1 MLKSVED
8 INTTKKRLRIE
19 IPSDMIE
26 GEIKT
31 SLEQLRQRAKIP
43 GFRPGKAP
51 VTLIEKRF
59 GKEVEG
65 EVIERII
72 PEQLGSAIKEA
83 ALTPIT
89 MPVLEEE
96 FQFTRNNPIVLSVIV
111 EVVPK
116 IENLDYEK
124 MSVRDIPVEVEES
137 DVEDT
142 LKRLRE
148 QKAVYEVADKA
159 IEMDDFVSF
168 EYADSE
174 IEGGDV
180 PAAKEIISKMGN
192 EIFPPDLMEKVIG
205 KRKGDIVEFTTTFDE
220 MKSKEIAG
228 KTVKIKVMISE
239 VKKKTLPAMDDEFA
253 KDLGFENIAELR
265 EKLREKIYTTKK
277 EQLRKIQKAQIVNK
291 LVEANNFE
299 VPEVLLE
306 KELHALS
313 LQKSIDVKEDA
324 EPVDSTQDDPETA
337 PEADSSGQKK
347 EEDPQKLRQ
356 RASRNVQAAL
366 IIDAIGQK
374 EGVIVSDSEVDER
387 ISSIAQR
394 LSATPEAVRNFY
406 EYRGGSLENLRHS
419 IYEEKVMDILLS
431 KAVIE
436 KENKGE

>member
-1 MLKSVED
+1 
-8 INTTKKRLRIE
+8 
-19 IPSDMIE
+19 
-26 GEIKT
+26 
-31 SLEQLRQRAKIP
+31 
-43 GFRPGKAP
+43 
-51 VTLIEKRF
+51 
-59 GKEVEG
+59 
-65 EVIERII
+65 
-72 PEQLGSAIKEA
+72 
-83 ALTPIT
+83 
-89 MPVLEEE
+89 
-96 FQFTRNNPIVLSVIV
+96 
-111 EVVPK
+111 
-116 IENLDYEK
+116 
-124 MSVRDIPVEVEES
+124 
-137 DVEDT
+137 
-142 LKRLRE
+142 
-148 QKAVYEVADKA
+148 
-159 IEMDDFVSF
+159 
-168 EYADSE
+168 
-174 IEGGDV
+174 
-180 PAAKEIISKMGN
+180 
-192 EIFPPDLMEKVIG
+192 MEKVIG
-205 KRKGDIVEFTTTFDE
+205 RQKGDIIEFTTTFDE

-277 EQLRKIQKAQIVNK
+277 EHLRKIQKAQIVNK

-306 KELHALS
+306 KELNALS

-347 EEDPQKLRQ
+347 EEDPQELRQ

-374 EGVIVSDSEVDER
+374 EGVIVSDNEVDER
-387 ISSIAQR
+387 ISSIAKR

-431 KAVIE
+431 KAIIE